1 MSDSHDTPIKT
12 PKQLLYVVIAAFLVP
27 ILIIVLLVMN
37 VTGKKKEAA
46 GSEAFGDRA
55 VAERLAPVAR
65 AVYTDPNAPKVL
77 KTGEEV
83 YKAVCTGCHAAGAAG
98 APKSGDAGAWAPR
111 IKLGLDT
118 LVKSVINGK
127 GAMPAKG
134 GGSDLDD
141 IEIARAVVYMANAA
155 GGTFKEPA
163 VPAAP
168 AAAAPAAEAAP
179 AAAAAAPVAA
189 VAAPAVAAATAA
201 PAVQT
206 VAAGSGEKLYKAV
219 CTACHAAGVAGA
231 PKSGD
236 KAAWGPR
243 ATKGADELTKTV
255 ISGKGAM
262 PPRGGA
268 GAASDAEL
276 KAAVQYM
283 LAQLK

>member
-12 PKQLLYVVIAAFLVP
+12 PKQLVYVVVASFLVP

-65 AVYTDPNAPKVL
+65 AVYTDPNAVKVL

-98 APKSGDAGAWAPR
+98 APKSGDAASWAPR
-111 IKLGLDT
+111 LKLGLDT

-155 GGTFKEPA
+155 GGSFKEPA

-179 AAAAAAPVAA
+179 AAAAAM
-189 VAAPAVAAATAA
+189 PAVVIPPAAATAA

-262 PPRGGA
+262 PARGGA

>member
-12 PKQLLYVVIAAFLVP
+12 PKQLTYVVIAAFLVP
-27 ILIIVLLVMN
+27 ILIIVLLVIN

-46 GSEAFGDRA
+46 GSDAFGDRA
-55 VAERLAPVAR
+55 VAERIAPVAR

-98 APKSGDAGAWAPR
+98 APKSGDAASWAPR
-111 IKLGLDT
+111 LKLGLDT
-118 LVKSVINGK
+118 LVKSVIVGK

-155 GGTFKEPA
+155 GGNFKEPA

-168 AAAAPAAEAAP
+168 AAAAPAADAVPAAAAAP
-179 AAAAAAPVAA
+179 AAAM
-189 VAAPAVAAATAA
+189 AAPAVAAATAA

-236 KAAWGPR
+236 KAAWGAR
-243 ATKGADELTKTV
+243 ATKGVDALTQTV

-262 PPRGGA
+262 PARGGA

>member
-98 APKSGDAGAWAPR
+98 APKSGDAASWAPR

-134 GGSDLDD
+134 GGSDLDN

-155 GGTFKEPA
+155 GGNFKEPA

-179 AAAAAAPVAA
+179 AAM
-189 VAAPAVAAATAA
+189 AAPAVAAATSA

-206 VAAGSGEKLYKAV
+206 VAVGSGEKLYKAV